1 MVRATLLA
9 GLLALASC
17 EGADARAADWGFD
30 VTAGAA
36 YDDNLSNGFDEADR
50 NGAGSLTLDLDASL
64 YQQLGSATGLTVA
77 AIAEGAVFD
86 RYSGLNHLGL
96 GGRVQLRHKLGL
108 GAQAPW
114 VALTARALHQD
125 YNYTY
130 QSGWELDAGVS
141 VGKQLG
147 ERWTVQG
154 SVKYDDFTADNLQP
168 QVRPGYSTAAY
179 DTSGWNVTARV
190 SFLLT
195 PADVLVAAYTFRDGT
210 ITAVTAPNYGILES
224 SDAVARDPVF
234 GPRRIAYRLEA
245 KTDTV
250 SLVWSHA
257 FGPRASLNLT
267 YRYQVSV
274 SDGDLGEYYSNFV
287 ALNFGYRY

>member
-1 MVRATLLA
+1 MRATVFACLL
-9 GLLALASC
+9 GLVAWACAS
-17 EGADARAADWGFD
+17 ARAADWGFD

-36 YDDNLSNGFDEADR
+36 YDDNLSNGFEQADR
-50 NGAGSLTLDLDASL
+50 NGAGSLTLDLDGSL

-77 AIAEGAVFD
+77 AVAEGAVFD
-86 RYSGLNHLGL
+86 RYSGLNRFGL
-96 GGRVQLRHKLGL
+96 GGRAQLRHKLGL

-114 VALTARALHQD
+114 VAVAARALHQD
-125 YNYTY
+125 YDYSY
-130 QSGWELDAGVS
+130 QSGWELDAAVS
-141 VGKQLG
+141 AGMQLG
-147 ERWTVQG
+147 ERWSVQG
-154 SVKYDDFTADNLQP
+154 SVKYDDFTADHLQP
-168 QVRPGYSTAAY
+168 QVRPGFSTAAY
-179 DTSGWNVTARV
+179 DISGWNFAARV
-190 SFLLT
+190 SYLIT
-195 PADVLVAAYTFRDGT
+195 PADMIVAAYAFRNGT
-210 ITAVTAPNYGILES
+210 ITAVTAPSYGVLEH

-245 KTDTV
+245 ETNTV

-274 SDGDLGEYYSNFV
+274 GDGDMGEYYSNFV